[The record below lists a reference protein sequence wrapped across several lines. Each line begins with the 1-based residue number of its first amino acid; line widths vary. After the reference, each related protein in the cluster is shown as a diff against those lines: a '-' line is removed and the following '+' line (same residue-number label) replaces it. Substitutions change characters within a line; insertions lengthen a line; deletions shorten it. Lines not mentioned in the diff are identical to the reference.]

1 MQKSGFG
8 VETWSTYEYIWSWIE
23 SKCWNKGP
31 QDFSFIKLIYGW
43 IIFKSVGTFYKWNR
57 IFWYAQ
63 QDMNCLWWL
72 DTIIVFKGGDE
83 TARCIGTPP
92 PRWRLNTGSS
102 GVGLKSEWIWK
113 GAGFWGPQ
121 ATTVRSSEEGMQGA
135 RLSDTLVQC
144 VNRFIQQVSSG
155 NKAASSRG
163 SALIL
168 TPANQAGFVRPWLPM
183 FAPPPPPLAAYCSSD
198 WGVPIDT
205 GHA

>member
-1 MQKSGFG
+1 
-8 VETWSTYEYIWSWIE
+8 
-23 SKCWNKGP
+23 
-31 QDFSFIKLIYGW
+31 
-43 IIFKSVGTFYKWNR
+43 
-57 IFWYAQ
+57 
-63 QDMNCLWWL
+63 
-72 DTIIVFKGGDE
+72 
-83 TARCIGTPP
+83 
-92 PRWRLNTGSS
+92 
-102 GVGLKSEWIWK
+102 
-113 GAGFWGPQ
+113 
-121 ATTVRSSEEGMQGA
+121 MQGA